1 MAKMPFRA
9 SAILAATC
17 AALPLAATVPAHADA
32 GVLHQSCLQVR
43 QNFPSAP
50 DGTYLLSDGAK
61 LFTVYCADMTTTP
74 KEYVT
79 LERTGSSENYSQY
92 TAGGASPGTNVRT
105 TFTRLRLD
113 PAAFTVDIGD
123 LKFASST
130 GSLRHSG
137 NETVTSMPYAVAMSC
152 TGTPV
157 GEGNVDLRGTAVKVT
172 NPFATGGAGPSGTAT
187 VSPDAQTVTLRGGG
201 FCGWI
206 MPTPVRYNPFNP
218 SPGMPNLKLDCTNQI
233 RSERQIC
240 LRLTSAASPRMQ
252 VTRDGSHRLVQLRP
266 GGRTV
271 AVLGLDGRVRS
282 LR

>member
-9 SAILAATC
+9 SAFLAATC
-17 AALPLAATVPAHADA
+17 AAVPLAATVPAHADA
-32 GVLHQSCLQVR
+32 GVAYRSCLQVR

-61 LFTVYCADMTTTP
+61 LFTVYCADMTTAP

-123 LKFASST
+123 LKFATST

-137 NETVTSMPYAVAMSC
+137 SETVTSMPYAVAMSC

-157 GEGNVDLRGTAVKVT
+157 GEGNIDLRGTAVRVDNT
-172 NPFATGGAGPSGTAT
+172 FATGGAGPSGTAT
-187 VSPDAQTVTLRGGG
+187 VSPDAQTVALRGGG

-240 LRLTSAASPRMQ
+240 LRLTPAASPRMQ
-252 VTRDGSHRLVQLRP
+252 VTREGSHRLVHLRP
-266 GGRTV
+266 GGSTV
-271 AVLGLDGRVRS
+271 AVLDLDGRVRS